1 MFVFTNNKSLKRK
14 ASFSLFVL
22 VFVLIHLSSLVAKQ
36 DFCPGVDDPPPPV
49 LNPDIPRLV
58 AALESL
64 RDADGR
70 VVWKTSE
77 VALSDLRHIFESKP
91 AKTKLEQFFQLLFLI
106 QRQGKNIPVVVR
118 PPGITDVLLKARVF
132 TNPSF
137 PAKITSVTLKKNGNG
152 ILTYQVQ
159 FEDPEVRF
167 PINRGKGFATW
178 EQGMCQRAKELV
190 FYPGFS
196 FQVRR
201 ARNSRNLVVDNF
213 DKVQIFGEFG
223 TRRIFSIDL
232 NYVDLEKVE
241 FVEGTDQGKV
251 KSRVADR
258 EFLEN
263 KHSRLFKFVGTLIPN
278 TSQQRIDW

>member
-1 MFVFTNNKSLKRK
+1 MFTNNKRLKKK
-14 ASFSLFVL
+14 ASFSFFVL
-22 VFVLIHLSSLVAKQ
+22 ALVLVPLTSLGAKQ

-49 LNPDIPRLV
+49 LNPNVPRLV
-58 AALESL
+58 TSLESL
-64 RDADGR
+64 RDTEGR

-77 VALSDLRHIFESKP
+77 SNLSDLRRIFESKP

-106 QRQGKNIPVVVR
+106 QKQGKNIPIVVR
-118 PPGITDVLLKARVF
+118 PPGITDVLLQARVF

-152 ILTYQVQ
+152 ILTYRVE
-159 FEDPEVRF
+159 FGDAEIRF
-167 PINRGKGFATW
+167 PINQGRGFVTW
-178 EQGMCQRAKELV
+178 EQGMCQKAKELV
-190 FYPGFS
+190 FYTGFS
-196 FQVRR
+196 FQVRK
-201 ARNSRNLVVDNF
+201 ARNSRNLVVDHF
-213 DKVQIFGEFG
+213 DKVQLFGEFG
-223 TRRIFSIDL
+223 TRKIFSIDL

-241 FVEGTDQGKV
+241 FIEGTDQGKV

-263 KHSRLFKFVGTLIPN
+263 KHSRLFRFVGTLIPS